1 MGSAERRGF
10 AIIYGFDTQDR
21 NAATAALILYAIY
34 RSRNPKRLKVTP
46 DFWGI
51 IERAV
56 RSTAKRA
63 TSLPVW
69 IDRLKPKLGCET
81 IHPRWART
89 DAGGLI
95 TMLQDP
101 RTGELRQVN
110 QERREFLTQVID
122 EADHRA
128 VLEVAYKQTAY
139 VVLLVRDRLEREK
152 PYEAQIA
159 AAEGEEEYEDASA

>member
-1 MGSAERRGF
+1 MTF
-10 AIIYGFDTQDR
+10 GFDTQDH

-34 RSRNPKRLKVTP
+34 RSRNPKRIRVTP
-46 DFWGI
+46 EFWGV

-81 IHPRWART
+81 IHPRWAST
-89 DAGGLI
+89 DAGGLV
-95 TMLQDP
+95 TMMHNPQ
-101 RTGELRQVN
+101 TGELMEVSH
-110 QERREFLTQVID
+110 ERREFLTRVLD
-122 EADHRA
+122 EADDRA
-128 VLEVAYKQTAY
+128 VLDVAYKQTAY

-152 PYEAQIA
+152 PYEAQFTVDE
-159 AAEGEEEYEDASA
+159 EGDENVG